1 MSESSPN
8 PNRHDA
14 PPSHARRRLLQ
25 AAGLGGAASL
35 ITSAP
40 AGAAETGT
48 GAGPKVLRYAL
59 KVAETGFD
67 PAKVS
72 DLYSHLIIAN
82 ILEGLYEYDH
92 LARPAKIKPCT
103 AVAMPEISD
112 DYRVFVIRLRPG
124 IYFSSDPAFKG
135 QKRELVAE
143 DYIYALKRHADPAN
157 KSPIWGDY
165 EELDF
170 IGLNALREEALK
182 SRKPFDYD
190 RVVPGARALDRY
202 TLRFEL
208 GQSRPRLI
216 QFLAVGD
223 ALGAVARE
231 VVEFY
236 GPEEIMGHP
245 VGTGP
250 FKLVR
255 WRRSSLIALERN
267 PEYRERY
274 YDAEPAADDAE
285 GQALLAR
292 FKGRRLPMLDRVEVS
307 IIEENQPRWLSFLN
321 GEHNLLDRLPEDF
334 ASIAIPGGH
343 LAPNLAKKG
352 LRAYRSLA
360 SDIVLTSYNMDDP
373 VIGGYTPEKIALR
386 RAINLALD
394 IPREIDLVRR
404 GQGIVAQ
411 AMTLPNTTGYD
422 PHFRSEMGQY
432 DPARAKA
439 LLDIH
444 GYLDRNGDG
453 WRELPDGSPL
463 KLVKRTQPDG
473 LSRQLDELWQ
483 RNMNAIGIQIE
494 FLTAKWPENLK
505 ACQAGNYQ
513 LWSLGL
519 SATAP
524 DGQGALASLYSP
536 LVGSADYARFK
547 NEAFDEIYR
556 RMQVIPDGAE
566 REALFRQAKRIAI
579 TYAPYKFHLH
589 RYVTDVTHPEVL
601 GYRRGVFWQNWWQYI
616 DIDPSLAHK
625 A

>member
-1 MSESSPN
+1 MTDSASCPLAADSPTS
-8 PNRHDA
+8 P
-14 PPSHARRRLLQ
+14 ARRQGLKTAGLAGAAALIGPGPLQ
-25 AAGLGGAASL
+25 AATDGA
-35 ITSAP
+35 SAR
-40 AGAAETGT
+40 
-48 GAGPKVLRYAL
+48 PKVLRYAL

-92 LARPAKIKPCT
+92 LARPAKIRPCT
-103 AVAMPEISD
+103 AVALPEVSG
-112 DYRVFVIRLRPG
+112 DYRVFTVRLRPG

-135 QKRELVAE
+135 RRRELVAE
-143 DYIYALKRHADPAN
+143 DYVYALKRHADPAN

-182 SRKPFDYD
+182 SHRPFDYD
-190 RVVPGARALDRY
+190 RVVPGVRALDRY

-208 GQSRPRLI
+208 SQSRPRLI
-216 QFLAVGD
+216 ETLASGD
-223 ALGAVARE
+223 TLGAVARE

-236 GPEEIMGHP
+236 GPEIMGHP

-250 FKLVR
+250 FKLVQ

-267 PEYRERY
+267 PDYRVRT
-274 YDAEPAADDAE
+274 YDAQPAADDAE

-321 GEHNLLDRLPEDF
+321 GEHNLLERLPEDF
-334 ASIAIPGGH
+334 ASLAIPGGH
-343 LAPNLAKKG
+343 LAPNLSKQG
-352 LRAYRSLA
+352 LRAYRSLV
-360 SDIVLTSYNMDDP
+360 SDIVLTCYNMEDP
-373 VIGGYTPEKIALR
+373 VVGGNSPERVALR
-386 RAINLALD
+386 RAMNLALD

-404 GQGIVAQ
+404 GQGIPAQ
-411 AMTLPNTTGYD
+411 ALIVPNTSGYD
-422 PHFRSEMGQY
+422 PRFRSEMGQY
-432 DPARAKA
+432 DPARARA

-444 GYLDRNGDG
+444 GYIDRNGDG
-453 WRELPDGSPL
+453 WREQPNGQPL

-473 LSRQLDELWQ
+473 QSRQLDELWQ

-513 LWSLGL
+513 IWGVGS

-524 DGQGALASLYSP
+524 DGQGALGRMYGP
-536 LVGSADYARFK
+536 LKGSANLARFQHA
-547 NEAFDEIYR
+547 EFDAIYR
-556 RMQVIPDGAE
+556 QLLVLPDGPE
-566 REALFRQAKRIAI
+566 REALFARAKRIGIA
-579 TYAPYKFHLH
+579 YAPYKCHLH
-589 RYVTDVTHPEVL
+589 RYVTDITHPEVL

-616 DIDPSLAHK
+616 DIDPTFARE

>member
-1 MSESSPN
+1 MSESPAI
-8 PNRHDA
+8 PPHPDA
-14 PPSHARRRLLQ
+14 PRSASRRQLLQ
-25 AAGLGGAASL
+25 AAGLTGVASL
-35 ITSAP
+35 MTSAP

-48 GAGPKVLRYAL
+48 GTGPKVLRYAL

-112 DYRVFVIRLRPG
+112 DYRVFVVRLRPG

-135 QKRELVAE
+135 KKRELVAE

-182 SRKPFDYD
+182 SRKPFDYE

-208 GQSRPRLI
+208 GQSRPRLVET
-216 QFLAVGD
+216 LAVGD

-321 GEHNLLDRLPEDF
+321 GEHNFLERLPEEY
-334 ASIAIPGGH
+334 AGLVIPGGH
-343 LAPNLAKKG
+343 LAPNLSKQGMK
-352 LRAYRSLA
+352 AYRSLV
-360 SDIVLTSYNMDDP
+360 SDIVLTSYNMEDP

-404 GQGIVAQ
+404 GQGIPAQ
-411 AMTLPNTTGYD
+411 GMTVPNTTGYD

-432 DPARAKA
+432 DPARARA
-439 LLDIH
+439 LLDIY
-444 GYLDRNGDG
+444 GYTDKNGDG

-473 LSRQLDELWQ
+473 QSRQLDELWQ

-494 FLTAKWPENLK
+494 FQSAKWPENLK

-513 LWSLGL
+513 IWGVAS

-524 DGQGALASLYSP
+524 DGQGAISRMYSP
-536 LVGSADYARFK
+536 LFGSANLARFK
-547 NEAFDEIYR
+547 NKRFDQIYQE
-556 RMQVIPDGAE
+556 MLVTPDGPE
-566 REALFRQAKRIAI
+566 REALFREAKRIGI
-579 TYAPYKFHLH
+579 TYAPYKCHLH
-589 RYVTDVTHPEVL
+589 RFVTDVAHPEVL
-601 GYRRGVFWQNWWQYI
+601 GYRRGLFWQNWWQFI
-616 DIDPSLAHK
+616 DIDPNLARK
-625 A
+625 S